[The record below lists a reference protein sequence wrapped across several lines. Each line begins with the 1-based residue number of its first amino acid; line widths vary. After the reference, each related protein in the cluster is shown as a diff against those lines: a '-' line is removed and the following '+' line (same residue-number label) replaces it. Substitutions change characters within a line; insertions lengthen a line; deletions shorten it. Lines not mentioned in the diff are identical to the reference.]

1 MSNQSKITFTAP
13 FPFCDECKYA
23 EIERNAFYAADRKE
37 VYQTNRCSREPICSN
52 AVERYKEL
60 IEERA
65 NRPYDAMGDDQG
77 RGETGDGWYQENFK
91 EAEAYRDNKIP
102 EKLVTNDSVVKNP
115 EAYSR

>member
-23 EIERNAFYAADRKE
+23 EIERNAFYATNRKE

-52 AVERYKEL
+52 AVARYKEL

-65 NRPYDAMGDDQG
+65 ARPYDAMGDDQG
-77 RGETGDGWYQENFK
+77 RGGTSLADEWYRNEFVGMSIK
-91 EAEAYRDNKIP
+91 DK
-102 EKLVTNDSVVKNP
+102 
-115 EAYSR
+115 

>member
-23 EIERNAFYAADRKE
+23 EIEWVAFYSTDGEEAYR
-37 VYQTNRCSREPICSN
+37 TNRCSRDPICSN
-52 AVERYKEL
+52 AVARYKEL

-77 RGETGDGWYQENFK
+77 RGGTSLADEWYRNEFVGMRIGQSNQEIAKGIVENGK
-91 EAEAYRDNKIP
+91 YKTPTR
-102 EKLVTNDSVVKNP
+102 
-115 EAYSR
+115 

>member
-23 EIERNAFYAADRKE
+23 KIERNAFYATGNKE
-37 VYQTNRCSREPICSN
+37 IYQTNRCSREPICSN
-52 AVERYKEL
+52 AVARYKEL

-77 RGETGDGWYQENFK
+77 RGGTSLADEWYRQEFVGINQTNQEQATG
-91 EAEAYRDNKIP
+91 RIP
-102 EKLVTNDSVVKNP
+102 ESERHKHPWT
-115 EAYSR
+115 R

>member
-23 EIERNAFYAADRKE
+23 EIEGVAFYSTDGEE
-37 VYQTNRCSREPICSN
+37 VYRTNRCSRDPICSN

-102 EKLVTNDSVVKNP
+102 KKLVTNDSIVKNP
-115 EAYSR
+115 EACSR